1 MDLVNASCGRVNHCH
16 SHTDSDASA
25 IRRVMINKRDTLK
38 GIKTEI
44 AHLSGEIAQLVEKKS
59 AIEKDL
65 DLLGAV
71 LKPACNHDLLPNEI
85 LGHVFILVVQDY
97 GLVDFPMCPEF
108 IAPPQLTISHVC
120 SRWRRVALC
129 TPELWSNTHLI
140 YLRSNPKLNHVTWLH
155 QRWLARAGTSPVS
168 LSIYFDKCMN
178 GYEIANTLQ
187 KIILPF
193 RIKKLHLALTYQAFM
208 YLATFSFSESA
219 LSDFM
224 EVSLAVM
231 IPSNELETASSGD
244 INNPHFIPRLRSV
257 KFLTSDSLAYWNP
270 LDDWLDRNHQ
280 SLPWSQLRSM
290 DVEDLPLD
298 NLELLFNILHQIP
311 MLQALKLGIYPSIH
325 IDSFNKALTMPS
337 LLDFSL
343 ALQVIEE
350 MVDIDTDEV
359 NLDKIL
365 RSFICPSLTKFQ
377 VYGCPSPYWTT
388 ETVEILKRQ
397 YNLQRLQKVKFPHG
411 VAMPVSH
418 LLRSAP
424 MLRSFSIGRDAIL
437 DDDAIIGISNG
448 SLAQRLRRFVLCCP
462 CDIGEVLGMVE
473 ARKKTVDALIDNGCT
488 TWREGIT
495 ALRKVVAPGKC
506 EDEYRERVRVLQ
518 EAGISITFEEYGPY

>member
-25 IRRVMINKRDTLK
+25 IHRVMINKRDTLK

-311 MLQALKLGIYPSIH
+311 MLQALKLGIYPSAAKVTVRVTVLIGLKNLSRSLNVRAVRWSAWGGLVKLLVVH
-325 IDSFNKALTMPS
+325 YNFPYIAPKTPRIDIIKDI
-337 LLDFSL
+337 LDQTKWSWLCFIVVGKKHH
-343 ALQVIEE
+343 QRFFP
-350 MVDIDTDEV
+350 
-359 NLDKIL
+359 
-365 RSFICPSLTKFQ
+365 RS
-377 VYGCPSPYWTT
+377 
-388 ETVEILKRQ
+388 ED
-397 YNLQRLQKVKFPHG
+397 
-411 VAMPVSH
+411 
-418 LLRSAP
+418 
-424 MLRSFSIGRDAIL
+424 GRDMRIC
-437 DDDAIIGISNG
+437 IW
-448 SLAQRLRRFVLCCP
+448 
-462 CDIGEVLGMVE
+462 GM
-473 ARKKTVDALIDNGCT
+473 
-488 TWREGIT
+488 
-495 ALRKVVAPGKC
+495 
-506 EDEYRERVRVLQ
+506 
-518 EAGISITFEEYGPY
+518 